1 MVALAMAL
9 SWLLGHPEEDPGGP
23 VMLCTDSQSAL
34 SALRAGPAAQQS
46 RLGAT
51 IWQALLML
59 AERGRRAQLQ
69 WVPSHCGL
77 EGNERADILAKEA
90 AQLPQESAP
99 LDVQTLSSEDAYM
112 QAKKRLTDRYGNAF
126 ITANEFKKRLYKW
139 PEVKVGDSRLS
150 EETIQTVL
158 DDLATLGHAEWTD
171 KAKRRC
177 LVLWRSPAEWG
188 QLIYGWAVDSG
199 LVGSVCTLYELTH
212 GDHLTDQPFH
222 GLCEELLV
230 RALGSLQAAGKA
242 ELMDNEGVK
251 FF

>member
-1 MVALAMAL
+1 MTEFEWPWQYQFPPFFTLQPNTETRQKQVSAWRSLIL
-9 SWLLGHPEEDPGGP
+9 SYCRHHG
-23 VMLCTDSQSAL
+23 VYA
-34 SALRAGPAAQQS
+34 
-46 RLGAT
+46 
-51 IWQALLML
+51 
-59 AERGRRAQLQ
+59 
-69 WVPSHCGL
+69 
-77 EGNERADILAKEA
+77 
-90 AQLPQESAP
+90 
-99 LDVQTLSSEDAYM
+99 LDVAQCAQSPLFSNVAI
-112 QAKKRLTDRYGNAF
+112 KR
-126 ITANEFKKRLYKW
+126 
-139 PEVKVGDSRLS
+139 RLS